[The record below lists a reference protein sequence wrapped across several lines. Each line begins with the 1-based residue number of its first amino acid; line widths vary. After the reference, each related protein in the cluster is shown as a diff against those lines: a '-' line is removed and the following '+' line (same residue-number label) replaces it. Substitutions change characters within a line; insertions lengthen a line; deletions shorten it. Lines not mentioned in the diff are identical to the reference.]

1 MDTATQDSTA
11 TDVISSVTTPRRKL
25 NRLFAGVVALLLIG
39 EIAAMTGFYHEA
51 IWEGE
56 QRVES
61 AARLA
66 ETNLVRTFESANY
79 ILTQVAELGR
89 SKPMADLAD
98 DEAAWRQLLGMRAG
112 LPEEGT
118 LWIVDAEG
126 TTRLSSV
133 YFPTP
138 EVDVRD
144 RDYYSAHISS
154 RRELA
159 VGPMVQTKRRDFQAF
174 HISRRIEDSSGRLL
188 GIAVVGFDAPVF
200 SEFHHSLDLG
210 HDSNLTVV
218 RRDGQIVMRQPDP
231 ARYVGKLAN
240 TGPITTMLA
249 AGLSEGVVRTV
260 SPLDQVERLR
270 AFRLVPRYDVVVAVG
285 MAMDDVLE
293 LWWEI
298 LWGSMAGLVALLA
311 VLGGMARQALAAL
324 DREAALIDGL
334 EATLSQ
340 RTTEAETRAREARL
354 ANESKTR
361 FLAAAS
367 HDLRQPLQAAGMFA
381 EVLAG
386 RLEDTPDMP
395 IVDKLRQSL
404 DATQLLLTTL
414 LDVSTLEAGHV
425 EAHPTAFPLAPLLSN
440 LADQLELEAQT
451 RKLDFKVVLT
461 DSWVISDPVLLER
474 VVRNLLVNAFRYTKT
489 GGVLLG
495 CRKRGQDVAIC
506 VVDTG
511 VGIPQDKFSAIFE
524 DFTRLADKGRGP
536 DRGLGLGLSVVR
548 RTAQLLRHPVE
559 VTSTVGKGSCFSV
572 VVPLAKG

>member
-11 TDVISSVTTPRRKL
+11 TEVISSATTPRRKL
-25 NRLFAGVVALLLIG
+25 NRLFTGVVALLLIG

-98 DEAAWRQLLGMRAG
+98 DEAAWRQLLGMKAG

-138 EVDVRD
+138 QVDVRD

-154 RRELA
+154 RRELV

-200 SEFHHSLDLG
+200 SEFHRSLDLG

-249 AGLSEGVVRTV
+249 AGLSEGVVRTI

-270 AFRLVPRYDVVVAVG
+270 GFRLVPRYDVVVAVG